1 MKTEV
6 ALAWAAV
13 ACLLAGLSTS
23 QAGPR
28 TNSASRASAP
38 ANPATASPA
47 FFLQQVQP
55 VLEAK
60 CFGCHGEPKDREGEL
75 DARTLAGLLKGG
87 QSGKPALVPGRLDQS
102 RMFQAV
108 LRKGKLKMPP
118 KERNKL
124 NDGEIDALR
133 SWILAG
139 APWAE
144 PDKLAAKPK
153 WEYKPEDI
161 WAFQPVQ
168 SSKSKVQSPKSKVQ
182 SPKDAADSGK
192 PEEPNPIDAL
202 IEAKLK
208 EKGLKRA
215 PAADRATLIRRASY
229 DLTGLPP
236 TPEEVE
242 AFATD
247 KSPRAFEKVIERL
260 LASPRYGEQWGRHWL
275 DVVRYADTDGFSNDY
290 ERPNAW
296 RYRDYVIRSFN
307 TDKPYD
313 RFVVEQVAGDELV
326 AQASDATR
334 NTQHAISVTHHA
346 SRTTE
351 DQSLLAPADATELF
365 IATGMLR
372 MGPWEHT
379 AMSVAAVTRQ
389 LFLDDVTHNV
399 SASFLGLTVGCARCH
414 DHKFDPI
421 PTRDYYRLQSVYAP
435 AQFETRQADFLPSE
449 NTGGFEAEIARVQ
462 AALKSFEG
470 RHREIRRKH
479 EQAVK
484 AFVKEKGF
492 VSLKDMPLKERPP
505 RELGLTPTDQSI
517 EKTLDKRIEYCQRE
531 LQRYQPKAFSVSS
544 GGLATNVPTPT
555 LRILVGGSIESPGD
569 EVGPGV
575 LTAVIHRGRADA
587 AAAPDETIPQADSS
601 RRLALAKWIASP
613 QNPLTA
619 RVIVNRIWQWHFGQ
633 GLAATA
639 NNFGK
644 MGKRPTHPELLDY
657 LANYFMEHG
666 WSIKAMHR
674 LILRSAAYQQ
684 SARHPQM
691 EAVKQAD
698 PEEKL
703 LSHFAPR
710 RLTAE
715 ELRDSMLFVSGE
727 LSATR
732 GGPPV
737 FPEIN
742 LEAALQPRHI
752 MGSLAPPY
760 RPSPTREQ
768 RNRRT
773 IYTAQIRTLMNPL
786 LQVFNEPVTD
796 VSCERREATTV
807 TPQVFALYNSQ
818 CAHDSALAL
827 AARVRKKAAN
837 PSQQVHEVFCLTYGR
852 SPTDREK
859 QLSLE
864 HLEHMIAYHCQ
875 HEPSKFGFPRKVV
888 RSMVEEM
895 TGDSFEF
902 EEEWD
907 MSNYEYNLQPT
918 EVSAETRALADLCLV
933 VLNSN
938 EFVYVY

>member
-1 MKTEV
+1 MTTSTSFRV
-6 ALAWAAV
+6 WRAGAV
-13 ACLLAGLSTS
+13 AALIVGSFVRLPAADRSSSPG
-23 QAGPR
+23 
-28 TNSASRASAP
+28 SAV
-38 ANPATASPA
+38 SPA
-47 FFLQQVQP
+47 SGDEFFLQKVHP
-55 VLEAK
+55 LLEAK
-60 CFGCHGEPKDREGEL
+60 CFGCHGEEKDREGKF
-75 DARTLAGLLKGG
+75 DMRTRDGLLKGG
-87 QSGKPALVPGRLDQS
+87 ESGKPALVPGKPDKS

-108 LRKGKLKMPP
+108 QRRGKLKMPP
-118 KERNKL
+118 KERN
-124 NDGEIDALR
+124 ALSAVEAAVLR
-133 SWILAG
+133 EWILAG
-139 APWAE
+139 APWIE
-144 PDKLAAKPK
+144 PPKTAKETKPK
-153 WEYKPEDI
+153 WEFKPEDI
-161 WAFQPVQ
+161 WAFQPLTNVVVPATGNRQ
-168 SSKSKVQSPKSKVQ
+168 S
-182 SPKDAADSGK
+182 AIG
-192 PEEPNPIDAL
+192 NPIDSFIL
-202 IEAKLK
+202 AKLD
-208 EKGLKRA
+208 EKGLS
-215 PAADRATLIRRASY
+215 PASIADRFTLIRRATF

-236 TPEEVE
+236 TPEEIVSFVNDKSPE
-242 AFATD
+242 AFA
-247 KSPRAFEKVIERL
+247 KVIERL
-260 LASPRYGEQWGRHWL
+260 LASPHYGEKIARQWL
-275 DVVRYADTDGFSNDY
+275 DVVRYADTDGYSNDY

-307 TDKPYD
+307 ADKPYD
-313 RFVVEQVAGDELV
+313 RFLVAQVAGDELV

-334 NTQHAISVTHHA
+334 NTQHAISVTHLA

-351 DQSLLAPADATELF
+351 DQSLLSPADATELF

-575 LTAVIHRGRADA
+575 LTAVSHRGRADA

-875 HEPSKFGFPRKVV
+875 HEPSKFGFPRRVV

-907 MSNYEYNLQPT
+907 MSNYE
-918 EVSAETRALADLCLV
+918 
-933 VLNSN
+933 
-938 EFVYVY
+938 